1 LFPRSHQ
8 KGDANE
14 KKILKLVDGIALLLV
29 TEAKADVAAVSFH
42 QTAESIN
49 FYYAKNRLSE
59 DSEKQYIES
68 ILDIVRSFDQS
79 KRTECTRSILDKAIR
94 KCIEKVKKRIHKV
107 MQALTASKIT
117 ISTLGSDNLG
127 DLQIQQKH
135 GDASRTLSKA
145 IEKAISKSSS
155 KHQQFSE
162 QPVRPDKRVL
172 ADYFRRVITL
182 NQLKD
187 LGTEINA
194 VSELIAGSYVIGMII
209 NPPYNEH
216 ELADELICQ

>member
-1 LFPRSHQ
+1 ML
-8 KGDANE
+8 E
-14 KKILKLVDGIALLLV
+14 
-29 TEAKADVAAVSFH
+29 
-42 QTAESIN
+42 
-49 FYYAKNRLSE
+49 
-59 DSEKQYIES
+59 
-68 ILDIVRSFDQS
+68 
-79 KRTECTRSILDKAIR
+79 
-94 KCIEKVKKRIHKV
+94 
-107 MQALTASKIT
+107 
-117 ISTLGSDNLG
+117 SDNLG
-127 DLQIQQKH
+127 DLQIQQKSA
-135 GDASRTLSKA
+135 DNSRTLSKA
-145 IEKAISKSSS
+145 IAKAISKS